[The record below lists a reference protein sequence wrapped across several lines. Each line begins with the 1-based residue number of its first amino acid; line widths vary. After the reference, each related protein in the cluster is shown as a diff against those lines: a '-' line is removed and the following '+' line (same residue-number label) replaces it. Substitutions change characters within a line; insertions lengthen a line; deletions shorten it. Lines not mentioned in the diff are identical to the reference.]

1 MTISK
6 NFTFILALSMLV
18 PDLYCQQNQVWL
30 RYNVKK
36 TDGSSYVFPFIP
48 NSDITKYIEYNYTNK
63 DTLFIV
69 MKTFD
74 NVEYFDTMRNGTT
87 VRRGFRKKNYAYDK
101 RHFHHIFS
109 TLDNLDQIFY
119 VRVMMGKD
127 IFLFEKKRKNKYS
140 MVHRAK

>member
-1 MTISK
+1 
-6 NFTFILALSMLV
+6 MLV

-87 VRRGFRKKNYAYDK
+87 VRRGFRKK
-101 RHFHHIFS
+101 
-109 TLDNLDQIFY
+109 
-119 VRVMMGKD
+119 
-127 IFLFEKKRKNKYS
+127 
-140 MVHRAK
+140 MVLHKIA